1 MCPPLRSASVRP
13 ATSIANGSSS
23 RGDPREDPRVED
35 RAEVVGVRDEG
46 VAVAVL
52 EQRVEHPRGDERG
65 VEVAVAGRRPLERRV
80 GLPRDRLQA
89 RRRRSSAPC
98 SAGSRAARRT
108 RSPGWRRSASSESSR
123 VANEF
128 MSTSGTR
135 APKRSRSAE
144 HLADDDVEEG
154 LPLLGLDQRL
164 GLGHAHARAQAAVEL
179 EHDRGVDDRR
189 VALGQL
195 VERGQVLDGLD
206 VALGQHPRRA
216 LAQLLVVVGEG
227 VDRGVADA
235 LGAHLLDARLQP
247 VGAHAPSS
255 SRCTVSGEKAGRQ
268 TATYSAPPG

>member
-23 RGDPREDPRVED
+23 LRHPGQDARVEHG
-35 RAEVVGVRDEG
+35 AEVVGVRDEG

-52 EQRVEHPRGDERG
+52 EQRVEHARGDERG
-65 VEVAVAGRRPLERRV
+65 VEVAVAGGRPFERRV
-80 GLPRDRLQA
+80 GLPRDRLQVVGADLRHLVLQEVERHVGLDLGVAAQRRERVLA
-89 RRRRSSAPC
+89 RGERVHEHERHA
-98 SAGSRAARRT
+98 RAEAL
-108 RSPGWRRSASSESSR
+108 AQ
-123 VANEF
+123 
-128 MSTSGTR
+128 
-135 APKRSRSAE
+135 AE
-144 HLADDDVEEG
+144 HLADDDVQEG
-154 LPLLGLDQRL
+154 LPVLGLDQRL

-206 VALGQHPRRA
+206 VALGQHPRGA

-247 VGAHAPSS
+247 VGSHAPSS